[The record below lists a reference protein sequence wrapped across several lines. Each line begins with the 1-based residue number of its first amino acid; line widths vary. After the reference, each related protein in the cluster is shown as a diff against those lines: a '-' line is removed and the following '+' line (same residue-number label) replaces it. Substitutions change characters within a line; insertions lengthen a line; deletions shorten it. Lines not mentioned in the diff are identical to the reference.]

1 MIKTKKQILYIF
13 LGLLAVLSFY
23 LILERIINRPT
34 VIQPPK
40 EEEALSEERDFVFF
54 QTSVGKI
61 VEEIALN
68 EKAQEKLENII
79 QRAERVRNKSEELKN
94 LSQELKELTNN
105 CLCGKSACQD
115 INCENGCCCQAT
127 GCSAM
132 NTCSK
137 SWGCPI
143 EISDCDLSLA
153 CPERNCDLEGID
165 KKIVEI
171 EKLMA
176 ELKTQQKEILIA
188 QLSLLSDYIKLKKV
202 ETMVNLPSEA
212 MDYETFFKKKDLIE
226 NIYKQ
231 KLAITTFSTWP
242 EPTIKIDQGA
252 AMDPTSIY
260 FDKEDDEN
268 GQVIRQ
274 SSRLEPF
281 LIMANQC
288 PEDLNKI
295 MRENTKEVLSGLNF
309 QDLIPATDKID
320 DIIQESIE
328 EATPQITDEISKAL
342 SDILGP
348 EITTIIIEELKGET
362 GTRIDISIN
371 SVEQIEHILIEE
383 LPNELSNLFFA
394 EIKEEVFAILSD
406 TNLLPFEIS
415 NLLSKNLAD
424 LLPDN
429 LRNTLSFSV
438 GEILPGDLM
447 DLIYA
452 TFLDKAFQVQSDVF
466 ISEQTLNTVDS
477 TLTNF
482 LPDKMSSALSSSLTN
497 TLNVSLK
504 GFLTENVPQTLGFV
518 SSDEE
523 KLSKRIEE
531 KIREE
536 SFVILNEK
544 LRGKLSPEQINQFS
558 TILLE
563 EVLPEK
569 IPEVLSENLFP
580 VLEDKAEKIVE
591 VILDKASKKL
601 AGNMGGKITDLTSPE
616 LAEKVTG
623 DLKEI
628 ITSAMSKIIAEGLHL
643 DSLYNLKR
651 LDELKN
657 LE

>member
-1 MIKTKKQILYIF
+1 
-13 LGLLAVLSFY
+13 
-23 LILERIINRPT
+23 
-34 VIQPPK
+34 
-40 EEEALSEERDFVFF
+40 
-54 QTSVGKI
+54 
-61 VEEIALN
+61 
-68 EKAQEKLENII
+68 
-79 QRAERVRNKSEELKN
+79 
-94 LSQELKELTNN
+94 
-105 CLCGKSACQD
+105 
-115 INCENGCCCQAT
+115 
-127 GCSAM
+127 M